1 MSTLPTIIEER
12 TSTST
17 SKPMLCATFD
27 FNTFSL
33 GTQFLSI
40 DELRYKKRHLS
51 PNNAI
56 TPHAIQEYTSNHTT
70 ITIIKLS
77 PHQLKKFTYAKIP
90 TINNTKS
97 IYLYKLHTNNNKYYL
112 YISFTNKHSP
122 KQCKNINI
130 NNLINKTKS
139 IKTVK
144 LLPISFH
151 GMALAI
157 IYQKM
162 GTKSNNYI
170 IDGILY
176 HAHNSK
182 VYKHLNPQQD
192 QKNKQ
197 ETINNNLICNL
208 ANNHILDWGYNGLN
222 ETLKTLRNNNI
233 LFCGAGENEYIAWKP
248 AVIEIYNK
256 QCRIFTFGIGS
267 ESSGCPMEWNA
278 INKQSGIVIIDAYNS
293 QKYIP
298 IIMKKIKTY
307 VFEYIK
313 NKKEN
318 NTFKNII
325 IISIHWGS
333 NWGFDINK
341 YFIKFAHDLID
352 HNDNEY

>member
-197 ETINNNLICNL
+197 ETINNGHNPT
-208 ANNHILDWGYNGLN
+208 AEYSTYKLN
-222 ETLKTLRNNNI
+222 KKTRIKSLSHLSKYKCHGTNRTKSKRKSKSQNS
-233 LFCGAGENEYIAWKP
+233 GESSMFLLQKSHSRSVSNSSISS
-248 AVIEIYNK
+248 
-256 QCRIFTFGIGS
+256 IGS
-267 ESSGCPMEWNA
+267 NSESLSF
-278 INKQSGIVIIDAYNS
+278 VYDAPL
-293 QKYIP
+293 QP
-298 IIMKKIKTY
+298 IC
-307 VFEYIK
+307 ES
-313 NKKEN
+313 
-318 NTFKNII
+318 
-325 IISIHWGS
+325 IS
-333 NWGFDINK
+333 
-341 YFIKFAHDLID
+341 
-352 HNDNEY
+352 